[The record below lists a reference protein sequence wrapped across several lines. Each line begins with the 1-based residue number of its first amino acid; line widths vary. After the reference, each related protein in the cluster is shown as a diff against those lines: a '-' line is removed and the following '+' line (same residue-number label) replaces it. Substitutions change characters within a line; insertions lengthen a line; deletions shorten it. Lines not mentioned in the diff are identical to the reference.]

1 MGIGGSSFAFADGL
15 FNLIGF
21 VEPLLLVAQFAAFG
35 GDEEILG
42 GAKVELEFVML
53 FLVVE
58 GLFFLRG
65 FVGAH

>member
-1 MGIGGSSFAFADGL
+1 MGIGRGSFAFADGF
-15 FNLIGF
+15 FNLISF

-53 FLVVE
+53 FLVVV